1 MRLVEFEQNRFESK
15 TEVILFRHVKKK
27 KFTTWQAKIYYYFLL
42 NMLNILECM

>member
-27 KFTTWQAKIYYYFLL
+27 EVYY
-42 NMLNILECM
+42 MAS